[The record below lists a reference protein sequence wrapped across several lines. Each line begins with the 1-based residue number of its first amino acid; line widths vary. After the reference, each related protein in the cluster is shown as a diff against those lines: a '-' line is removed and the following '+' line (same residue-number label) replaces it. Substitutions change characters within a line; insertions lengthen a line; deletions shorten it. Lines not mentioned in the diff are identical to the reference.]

1 MTRPCMV
8 HEGGKGTGCW
18 ETDTSYYCFK
28 GSFLTAAGEAG
39 ESTWNRAAL
48 PFVLTSPA

>member
-1 MTRPCMV
+1 MV

-18 ETDTSYYCFK
+18 ETEASYYCFK
-28 GSFLTAAGEAG
+28 DSFLTATREAG
-39 ESTWNRAAL
+39 ESTWKQIAL